1 MQWRESRG
9 ECSRVEVGL
18 AEGDIKYLV
27 VVLPLH
33 SEVSHEIVYR
43 L

>member
-1 MQWRESRG
+1 MQWRESRVK
-9 ECSRVEVGL
+9 CSRVEVRL

-33 SEVSHEIVYR
+33 SEVSREIVYS